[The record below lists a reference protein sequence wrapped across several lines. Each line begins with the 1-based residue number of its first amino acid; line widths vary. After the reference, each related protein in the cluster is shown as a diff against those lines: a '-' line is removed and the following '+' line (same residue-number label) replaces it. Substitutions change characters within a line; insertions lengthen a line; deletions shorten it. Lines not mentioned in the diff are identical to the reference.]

1 MLPRLAPGKT
11 LVEGCMKTPQFV
23 KYSFDVA
30 MVHGKLGDSKS
41 LTFCPT
47 GW

>member
-11 LVEGCMKTPQFV
+11 LVEGGMKPPQFV
-23 KYSFDVA
+23 QESFDVA
-30 MVHGKLGDSKS
+30 MVHGKLGDGKS
-41 LTFCPT
+41 LTFCST